1 MTTASAPIEI
11 LPVEDNPADIRLTAE
26 VLKEAG
32 VHNHLSVISDGAEA
46 LDFLHRRG
54 KHAGAPVPDLVLLDL
69 HLPRKSGHQVLD
81 DIKRDDQLRHIPVVV
96 LSTSQSDDEIF
107 QTYQLRANAY
117 VTKPVGVEPYLLAVR
132 SIERFWLGIA
142 RLARA

>member
-11 LPVEDNPADIRLTAE
+11 LLVEDNPADIRLTAE